1 MVIGM
6 DVKIKKI
13 ERTTVVERVMERM
26 KELIA
31 TGQFKV
37 HDKLPTEQELANLFG
52 IARNTVREAVKIF
65 HYLGVLESQ
74 AGKGTYVC
82 DRGKISSEA
91 LTWSILLGENDFIE
105 LIQLRTALEQFGLR
119 NLVEAYRQDPQ
130 SAGGVMAELEEV
142 IGDIKAAVEHQDL
155 EALIQADYRFHG
167 AIIGASNNSL
177 FTAIYRTLRA
187 FMHEEIKKSLQNVN
201 IQKSIREHKEFIEVI
216 KTGDVDKALDVHRKH
231 IRWISDKLRGVPV
244 N

>member
-1 MVIGM
+1 VE
-6 DVKIKKI
+6 IKKI

-31 TGQFKV
+31 SGQFKV
-37 HDKLPTEQELANLFG
+37 HDKLPTEQELANMFG
-52 IARNTVREAVKIF
+52 IARNSVREAVKIF

-74 AGKGTYVC
+74 TGRGTYVC

-91 LTWSILLGENDFIE
+91 LTWSILLGENDFVE
-105 LIQLRTALEQFGLR
+105 LIQLREVLEQVGLR
-119 NLVEAYRQDPQ
+119 SLVESYRQNPE
-130 SAGGVMAELEEV
+130 SAGGVMAELEKV
-142 IGDIKAAVEHQDL
+142 IEDIKAAVEQQDL

-167 AIIGASNNSL
+167 AIIAASNNSL

-216 KTGDVDKALDVHRKH
+216 KTGDMDRTLEVHRKH
-231 IRWISDKLRGVPV
+231 IRWIRDKLRGVPV

>member
-1 MVIGM
+1 ME
-6 DVKIKKI
+6 IKKI

-31 TGQFKV
+31 SGQFKV
-37 HDKLPTEQELANLFG
+37 HDKLPTEQELANMFG
-52 IARNTVREAVKIF
+52 IARNSVREAVKIF

-74 AGKGTYVC
+74 TGRGTYVC

-91 LTWSILLGENDFIE
+91 LTWSILLGENDFVE
-105 LIQLRTALEQFGLR
+105 LIQLREALEQFGLR
-119 NLVEAYRQDPQ
+119 SLVESYRQNPE
-130 SAGGVMAELEEV
+130 SAGGVMAELEKV
-142 IGDIKAAVEHQDL
+142 IEDIKAAVEQQDL

-167 AIIGASNNSL
+167 AIIAASNNSL

-216 KTGDVDKALDVHRKH
+216 KTGDMDRTLEVHRKH
-231 IRWISDKLRGVPV
+231 IRWIRDKLRGVPV

>member
-1 MVIGM
+1 ME
-6 DVKIKKI
+6 IKKI

-52 IARNTVREAVKIF
+52 IARNSVREAVKIF

-82 DRGKISSEA
+82 DRGRISSEA
-91 LTWSILLGENDFIE
+91 LTWSILLGENDFLE
-105 LIQLRTALEQFGLR
+105 LIQLRAALEQFGLR
-119 NLVEAYRQDPQ
+119 NLVEAYRQNPQ
-130 SAGGVMAELEEV
+130 SAGGVMSELEAV
-142 IGDIKAAVEHQDL
+142 IGEIKAAVEHQDL

-177 FTAIYRTLRA
+177 FTSIYRTLRA

-216 KTGDVDKALDVHRKH
+216 KTGDVDSALELHRKH

>member
-1 MVIGM
+1 ME
-6 DVKIKKI
+6 IKKI

-31 TGQFKV
+31 SGQFKV
-37 HDKLPTEQELANLFG
+37 HDKLPTEQELANMFG
-52 IARNTVREAVKIF
+52 IARNSVREAVKIF

-74 AGKGTYVC
+74 TGRGTYVC

-91 LTWSILLGENDFIE
+91 LTWSILLGENDFVE
-105 LIQLRTALEQFGLR
+105 LIQLREVLEQSGLR
-119 NLVEAYRQDPQ
+119 SLVESYRQNPE
-130 SAGGVMAELEEV
+130 SAGGVMAELEKV
-142 IGDIKAAVEHQDL
+142 IEDIKAAVEQQDL

-167 AIIGASNNSL
+167 AIIAASNNSL

-216 KTGDVDKALDVHRKH
+216 KTGDMDRTLEVHRKH
-231 IRWISDKLRGVPV
+231 IRWIRDKLRGVPV

>member
-1 MVIGM
+1 ME
-6 DVKIKKI
+6 IKKI

-31 TGQFKV
+31 SGQFKV
-37 HDKLPTEQELANLFG
+37 HDKLPTEQELANMFG
-52 IARNTVREAVKIF
+52 IARNSVREAVKIF

-74 AGKGTYVC
+74 TGRGTYVC

-91 LTWSILLGENDFIE
+91 LTWSILLGENDFVE
-105 LIQLRTALEQFGLR
+105 LIQLREVLEQVGLR
-119 NLVEAYRQDPQ
+119 SLVESYRQNPE
-130 SAGGVMAELEEV
+130 SAGGVMAELEKV
-142 IGDIKAAVEHQDL
+142 IEDIKAAVEQQDL

-167 AIIGASNNSL
+167 AIIAASNNSL

-216 KTGDVDKALDVHRKH
+216 KTGDMDRTLEVHRKH
-231 IRWISDKLRGVPV
+231 IRWIRDKLRGVPV